1 MLIKDGNREGRPHLG
16 GPFFVA
22 VGYSTPRP
30 QIVKTMTEQRKEN
43 TGKDEQPAALK
54 INAAAAASRVRKLGE
69 LVTAPGIEPARE
81 QLAGPAI
88 RSGGFG
94 VLYAEDKVG
103 KSIFAFDLALNL
115 AAGVSWSDPDGMA
128 GEFRDAWE
136 IEGGPKRVLY
146 VDAELDRGLQA
157 HRYRDRPELLNPML
171 SERFGVIDRNELLLD
186 VPEGETR
193 LEYAVRMANAHRAEV
208 VFLDNVN
215 TLLEDASDP
224 KRLAPQLRMLAAD
237 AAKEQRAGRSRT
249 YVLVAHVQKGQKKER
264 TREQR
269 PLELYDVQG
278 GSLLIHAAEWA
289 CSLEADPR
297 APKQRVVFRTHSSRH
312 GDADP
317 TRCYLFSRSFL
328 AGAYGVR
335 YEGAETLAEV
345 WPSKN
350 SPEAPYRSGQLDVL
364 DEAVR
369 LCSGVGRLTLAAV
382 LAEYQRKGGIHGR
395 SWVGEALKGRGL
407 LQAPPENLARAHHER
422 AALEGAAHA
431 AVAELVTTAA
441 AATPAPAP
449 ALTATANHTSSAP
462 CTTRNEPPT
471 PSTPL
476 PPVPPSFK

>member
-1 MLIKDGNREGRPHLG
+1 
-16 GPFFVA
+16 
-22 VGYSTPRP
+22 
-30 QIVKTMTEQRKEN
+30 MTEQRNEN

-54 INAAAAASRVRKLGE
+54 INASTAPSRVRKLGE

-94 VLYAEDKVG
+94 VLFAEDKVG

-115 AAGVSWSDPDGMA
+115 AAGVGWSDPDGTA

-136 IEGGPKRVLY
+136 VEGGPKRVLY

-157 HRYRDRPELLNPML
+157 HRYKDRPELLNPMI
-171 SERFGVIDRNELLLD
+171 SERFGLIDRNELLLD

-208 VFLDNVN
+208 VFLDNIN
-215 TLLEDASDP
+215 TILDDASDP

-237 AAKEQRAGRSRT
+237 AAKEQRAGRQRT

-264 TREQR
+264 AKDGR
-269 PLELYDVQG
+269 PVEAYDVQG
-278 GSLLIHAAEWA
+278 GSLIIHMAEFL

-297 APKQRVVFRTHSSRH
+297 APGQRVVFRTHSSRH
-312 GDADP
+312 GASDP
-317 TRCYLFSRSFL
+317 ARCYLFSRSFL

-335 YEGAETLAEV
+335 YEGGEMLAEV

-395 SWVGEALKGRGL
+395 SWVHEQLKGRGI
-407 LQAPPENLARAHHER
+407 LQAPPENLARAQHER

-431 AVAELVTTAA
+431 AVAELVTTAVNEPL
-441 AATPAPAP
+441 ATQ
-449 ALTATANHTSSAP
+449 LTATANLTSSAP
-462 CTTRNEPPT
+462 CTTPNEPPT

-476 PPVPPSFK
+476 PPVPPSSK

>member
-1 MLIKDGNREGRPHLG
+1 
-16 GPFFVA
+16 
-22 VGYSTPRP
+22 
-30 QIVKTMTEQRKEN
+30 
-43 TGKDEQPAALK
+43 
-54 INAAAAASRVRKLGE
+54 
-69 LVTAPGIEPARE
+69 VTAPGIEPARE

-94 VLYAEDKVG
+94 VLFAEDKVG

-115 AAGVSWSDPDGMA
+115 AAGVGWSDPDGMA

-193 LEYAVRMANAHRAEV
+193 LEYAVRMANAERAEV

-215 TLLEDASDP
+215 TTLDDASDP

-249 YVLVAHVQKGQKKER
+249 YGLVAHVQKGQKKER

-278 GSLLIHAAEWA
+278 GSLLIHAAEWV

-297 APKQRVVFRTHSSRH
+297 APKQRVVFRVHSSRH

-317 TRCYLFSRSFL
+317 TRCYIFSRSFL

-335 YEGAETLAEV
+335 YEGAEMLAEV

-364 DEAVR
+364 EECVR
-369 LCSGVGRLTLAAV
+369 RCQGSGRLTVAGV
-382 LAEYQRKGGIHGR
+382 LAEYQRQGGIHGR
-395 SWVGEALKGRGL
+395 SWVHEQMKGRDL
-407 LQAPPENLARAHHER
+407 LQPPPENLARAHHER

-441 AATPAPAP
+441 AATPAPA
-449 ALTATANHTSSAP
+449 LTASANLTSSAP